1 MSTLSWNETP
11 NLDLNSPRSVL
22 FHLGRIA
29 IRSSLPGPAVRR
41 FLESN
46 RPSGRIVLF
55 SIGKAAE
62 AMAAAAY
69 EILESQISAGLILTK
84 YGHSSG
90 NQFPKLEIL
99 EAGHPVL
106 DANSITGGKRILELC
121 ASLQPE
127 DTALVLLSGGG
138 SALLEVPAAGF
149 SLEDLI
155 VWNQRLL
162 ESGADIREINTIR
175 ILLSEIKGGGLLSKI
190 LPAKSITLIL
200 SDVLGDD
207 LSKVA
212 SGPMIPSEIDPNSIL
227 RIFEHYHLPSDS
239 KIKSLLERKFGQSKE
254 TPSSAESGRS
264 SLKPDPSSLDSS
276 FSSEES
282 KSRPKRNSVHCIGNI
297 RLALEAVQNECKNR
311 NIPVLFLTSS
321 LACEAK
327 EAGFFLGSIA
337 KEAVSSSKN
346 PLLILCGGETTVT
359 HDGKGKGG
367 RNQELALAFAKQI
380 AGESG
385 ITLFSLA
392 TDGSDGPTDAAGAI
406 VDGTTWNEIAK
417 ANDPNSALQNHNSYE
432 ALRSADALVFT
443 GPTGTNVNDI
453 QFLWITPNEKR

>member
-1 MSTLSWNETP
+1 MPALSWNETS

-62 AMAAAAY
+62 PMAAAAY
-69 EILESQISAGLILTK
+69 ELLESQISGGLILTK
-84 YGHSSG
+84 YGHLSG

-99 EAGHPVL
+99 EAGHPVP
-106 DANSITGGKRILELC
+106 DANSIAGGKRILELC

-138 SALLEVPAAGF
+138 SALLEVPAAGL

-155 VWNQRLL
+155 VWNERLL
-162 ESGADIREINTIR
+162 ESGADIREINSIR

-212 SGPMIPSEIDPNSIL
+212 SGPTIPSKIDPNSIF

-239 KIKSLLERKFGQSKE
+239 KIKSLLEKKIPQSKAI
-254 TPSSAESGRS
+254 SSFESDRDS
-264 SLKPDPSSLDSS
+264 PKPDPSPRDFS
-276 FSSEES
+276 FSSEDSES
-282 KSRPKRNSVHCIGNI
+282 QSKRNSVHCIGNI
-297 RLALEAVQNECKNR
+297 RLALESVQTECRKR
-311 NIPVLFLTSS
+311 NIPILFLTSC
-321 LACEAK
+321 LDCEAK

-337 KEAVSSSKN
+337 KEAVSNSKT

-380 AGESG
+380 VGESG

-406 VDGTTWNEIAK
+406 VDGTTWNGISQT
-417 ANDPNSALQNHNSYE
+417 NDPNSALQNHNSYE
-432 ALRSADALVFT
+432 ALRSAGALVFT